1 MRKRRCPVAERNYVF
16 AIKFAVERDVIIK
29 AESLTD
35 AMEKIMDV
43 SPEMILAEIDS
54 DDFVFPTG
62 NNNNRQTQV
71 YPEHDYLYRSDDEG
85 VELDDELLDE
95 KDEV

>member
-1 MRKRRCPVAERNYVF
+1 MAERNYVF
-16 AIKFAVERDVIIK
+16 AIKFSVERDVIIK

-62 NNNNRQTQV
+62 SSNNRQTQT
-71 YPEHDYLYRSDDEG
+71 YPEHDYLYRSDDDG
-85 VELDDELLDE
+85 DELDDELLDD